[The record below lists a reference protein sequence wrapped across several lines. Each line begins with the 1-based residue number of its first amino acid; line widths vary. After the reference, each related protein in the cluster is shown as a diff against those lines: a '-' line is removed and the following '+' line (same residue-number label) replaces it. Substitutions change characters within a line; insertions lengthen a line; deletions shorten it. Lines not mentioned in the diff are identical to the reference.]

1 MTLASTLA
9 ERGRAQ
15 LHVAETEK
23 YAHVTYFFNGGEE
36 DEYPGEERRLVDS
49 PRDVPT
55 YDKKPEMSAR
65 EAARGLHRAT
75 GGTATSRS
83 GSSTSRIPDMV
94 GHTGVIE
101 AAVKAVETV
110 DECLGRVVEAV
121 EESGGVCVVTADH
134 GNADQML
141 EPDGSPNTAHS
152 MNPVPLIVTADV
164 GELREGGTLCDVAP
178 TILGAAGRG
187 PADGDDR
194 QGSLFDVTARD
205 GDARAGVIHTAHGP
219 VRTPAF
225 VPLASTATVK
235 SLHASEVAELG
246 YDMVLG
252 NTFHLFIQ
260 PGHELIAELGGLHE
274 FMGWRR
280 PIITDSGGYQVFS
293 MGHGSVAEE
302 IKRRRDPR
310 QSMVISIEEEGVR
323 FRSYADGRER
333 FMGPETSME
342 VQAALGSD
350 IALAFDECTPFHVER
365 DYTARSMERTH
376 RWLDRCVEWCR
387 EHAPA
392 DQLLY
397 GIVQGGVHEDLRAES
412 SAYVAGAGV
421 DGIAIGGSLGQ
432 EKEQMREVVGWSL
445 AGLPDEPP
453 RHLLGIGDVD
463 DIVHAVGAGI
473 DTFDCATPTRLAR
486 HGTALV
492 PDPERPL
499 AARPREGRAPRQP
512 RADPAGLPLPRL
524 PRAHARLPALPDPRE
539 RAHGEAPADAPQPDL
554 HGAAHERPARRDR
567 RGELRR
573 GGRARAQRECSEMK
587 SRRPSICC

>member
-1 MTLASTLA
+1 MPPFQIS
-9 ERGRAQ
+9 
-15 LHVAETEK
+15 
-23 YAHVTYFFNGGEE
+23 
-36 DEYPGEERRLVDS
+36 
-49 PRDVPT
+49 
-55 YDKKPEMSAR
+55 
-65 EAARGLHRAT
+65 
-75 GGTATSRS
+75 
-83 GSSTSRIPDMV
+83 
-94 GHTGVIE
+94 
-101 AAVKAVETV
+101 
-110 DECLGRVVEAV
+110 
-121 EESGGVCVVTADH
+121 
-134 GNADQML
+134 
-141 EPDGSPNTAHS
+141 
-152 MNPVPLIVTADV
+152 
-164 GELREGGTLCDVAP
+164 
-178 TILGAAGRG
+178 
-187 PADGDDR
+187 
-194 QGSLFDVTARD
+194 ARD
-205 GDARAGVIHTAHGP
+205 GAARAGVIETPHGP

-260 PGHELIAELGGLHE
+260 PGHELIREMGGLHE

-302 IKRRRDPR
+302 IKRRRDKR

-323 FRSYADGRER
+323 FRSYADGTER

-376 RWLDRCVEWCR
+376 RWLDRCVAWCG
-387 EHAPA
+387 EHAPEG
-392 DQLLY
+392 QLLY
-397 GIVQGGVHEDLRAES
+397 GIVQGGVYEDLRAES

-432 EKEQMREVVGWSL
+432 EKEQMREVVGWAL

-473 DTFDCATPTRLAR
+473 DTLRLR
-486 HGTALV
+486 HAHAPGA
-492 PDPERPL
+492 PRHR
-499 AARPREGRAPRQP
+499 ARPRPRLALAPRPHQERAPDQP
-512 RADPAGLPLPRL
+512 GADRRRLPVPGL
-524 PRAHARLPALPDPRE
+524 PRAHARLPALPDAGE
-539 RAHGEAPADAPQPDL
+539 RADREAADHAPQPHL
-554 HGAAHERPARRDR
+554 HGAADARPARGD
-567 RGELRR
+567 R
-573 GGRARAQRECSEMK
+573 GGDLRAR
-587 SRRPSICC
+587 RRAGARG